1 MLTAA
6 IISRILAAR
15 CLKSPKQ
22 AAMSPRQS
30 AAFFASIVSQWAD
43 GVVRKAMRPSCFGI
57 STSAHPPLEIGC
69 PESRNKEQIMAKAK
83 QIPSVKASVSTR
95 IPPWFGYVSP
105 TVSTTK
111 VGKFF
116 VTVEVA

>member
-1 MLTAA
+1 
-6 IISRILAAR
+6 
-15 CLKSPKQ
+15 
-22 AAMSPRQS
+22 
-30 AAFFASIVSQWAD
+30 
-43 GVVRKAMRPSCFGI
+43 
-57 STSAHPPLEIGC
+57 
-69 PESRNKEQIMAKAK
+69 MAKAK
-83 QIPSVKASVSTR
+83 QIQSVKASVSTR